1 MRTRMTY
8 VKRKFYPDPTP
19 KFLHKRRLEE
29 NNIRTGNA
37 QVDGDGESVPW
48 QVNADIISK
57 MKEE

>member
-1 MRTRMTY
+1 MTY

-37 QVDGDGESVPW
+37 QVDVDGESVPW